1 MDENVIVV
9 STYDRA
15 YKRKYTICTIILIV
29 ISVLMF
35 VWCKSIECII
45 MILMAICL
53 YGMIHFESQQEIII
67 SDKRV
72 RGKYKMG
79 VRFDIPLDSVSS
91 ISTGIWKTISI
102 ASSSGRI
109 TLSHVEN
116 FEEIYNVV
124 NNLLQERQN
133 ESNASQSNADELIKY
148 KKLFDEGVIT
158 QEEFDAK
165 KKQLLG
171 L

>member
-15 YKRKYTICTIILIV
+15 YKRKYAIFTIVLIALSVVLFVWSKRISCIIL
-29 ISVLMF
+29 L
-35 VWCKSIECII
+35 
-45 MILMAICL
+45 LMAICL
-53 YGMIHFESQQEIII
+53 YGMIHFESKQEIII
-67 SDKRV
+67 TDRRV

-79 VRFDIPLDSVSS
+79 VRFDIPLDSISS
-91 ISTGIWKTISI
+91 VSTGIWKTISI

-109 TLSHVEN
+109 TLNHVEN

-133 ESNASQSNADELIKY
+133 ESNVSQSNADELKKY
-148 KKLFDEGVIT
+148 KELFDDGVIT
-158 QEEFDAK
+158 KEEFDAK